1 LIFWGD
7 LNQKCRAFDAETG
20 TVRWEQTLGGTIQ
33 NSMITYA
40 VNGKQY
46 LAVLTG
52 EEVTTGGPINQPGIK
67 PVRGY
72 NALYVFALP

>member
-1 LIFWGD
+1 MGADPGWHD
-7 LNQKCRAFDAETG
+7 P
-20 TVRWEQTLGGTIQ
+20 EQHDHLE
-33 NSMITYA
+33 A

-46 LAVLTG
+46 VAVLTG
-52 EEVTTGGPINQPGIK
+52 EGVTTGGPINQSGIK